1 MTNTPPYPSTPS
13 GRPYRYPGVQ
23 PFTTAQSEVFFG
35 RDQDIA
41 DLYRL
46 IRREALVV
54 LYGKSGLGK
63 SSLLNA
69 GIVPHSLRAAEY
81 EPVVIKFGAWTE
93 GKTDTP
99 LDLTKAFLNAGQA
112 PSPTLQALLPE
123 EDSLWRCAK
132 NRQLKGAGRP
142 LLLFDQFEELFTY
155 PEAAIQA
162 FRQELDELLH
172 TELPLRYRRLLD
184 AGAAPNLSEAEEDAL
199 ETPLEARIVFAI
211 RSDRMHL
218 LHQLADTLPNILR
231 HLYELRALSPEDAR
245 AAIGEPAQKAGE
257 FCTPSFT
264 WAAPALANLLG
275 YLQDPDDDN
284 RVEAILLQLLCQYF
298 EEKLVENQ
306 GLTQIEAR
314 HLGEFEQIIENYY
327 HDKLGSLP
335 NDHSRSAARKLI
347 EEGLV
352 LEGENIRLSLH
363 EAQITRQYGVDSELL
378 ERLVNSRLLRA
389 EPFLRGG
396 YTYELAHDRL
406 VAPVLRAKQERLAR
420 EAILAAEQARLAKEA
435 IMAAE
440 QQRANER
447 RKRQRVTGLAVAGF
461 VLTGVALV
469 AALWAWRQTRVAE
482 QSRSQAERA
491 KTAAMDSAAVALKQR
506 GLAINAEAQSQRAA
520 KLAKLKTLE
529 AERNLKLADANL
541 ALAKREEERAR
552 AALEQVQKEKN
563 ATENQRRLAEEN
575 FLKAQGNEKEAAIQ
589 RDKANESYREA
600 QEKAKEAAEERDK
613 AQQALRNLEKT
624 TANFVHALLKDA
636 DHYILQ
642 LDYANALIK
651 TQEAANLNAAKPEVG
666 NTLLELAF
674 WHAETENF
682 PRATALLDSAALYLG
697 KSIASKS
704 LPTTTNEHLELKKR
718 FRSLIGEL
726 HPEKLN
732 TLMERYYPV
741 EANMAKVGEGKFNRI
756 SISAFLLSKTEVT
769 YWQWG
774 LYCAAKKQEME
785 KPGWGSEGNNPA
797 VLVSWYDAV
806 NYCNWVSTQ
815 LGFDQVYKITDR
827 NIQID
832 WNAYG
837 FRLPT
842 EAEWEYAAKEGPN
855 QQTFEYS
862 GSNYLNEVGW
872 FDTNSGGRTHP
883 IASKKANSLGLFD
896 MSGNV
901 WEWCWDWYGETF
913 EPNQNNNPKGP
924 DKGSGRVRRG
934 GSWFDFAISSRA
946 AFRSS
951 YDPDGRYS
959 GLGFRLARQQ

>member
-69 GIVPHSLRAAEY
+69 GIVPHSLQAAEY

-99 LDLTKAFLNAGQA
+99 LDLTKAYLNAGQA
-112 PSPTLQALLPE
+112 PSPTLQPLLPE

-132 NRQLKGAGRP
+132 NRQLNGAGRP

-162 FRQELDELLH
+162 FRQELAELLH

-184 AGAAPNLSEAEEDAL
+184 AGAAPELSEAEEDAL

-231 HLYELRALSPEDAR
+231 HLYELRALRPEDAR
-245 AAIGEPAQKAGE
+245 AAIVEPAQKAGA

-298 EEKLVENQ
+298 EEKLVDQQ

-335 NDHSRSAARKLI
+335 NAQSRSAARKLI

-406 VAPVLRAKQERLAR
+406 VAPVLRAKQERLAQ
-420 EAILAAEQARLAKEA
+420 EAIQAAEEARQAKEQEL
-435 IMAAE
+435 AE
-440 QQRANER
+440 ERGKRRRA
-447 RKRQRVTGLAVAGF
+447 TWLAVAGF
-461 VLTGVALV
+461 VLAAVAFSATIL
-469 AALWAWRQTRVAE
+469 AFSQTEFARKAKIKAEKAE
-482 QSRSQAERA
+482 QSALY
-491 KTAAMDSAAVALKQR
+491 SAAVAQKQR
-506 GLAINAEAQSQRAA
+506 GLALSEKTKADTSAAIALRKERQALEAEKKAATALQQANGNAKVAVDALLQIAKDAVYLLKYDEALPSILAAA
-520 KLAKLKTLE
+520 KLRQNKDEVTQALQEIAFVKVESGQNLSEAADLIEQIRRLKGNAGKILQSKST
-529 AERNLKLADANL
+529 L
-541 ALAKREEERAR
+541 ALR
-552 AALEQVQKEKN
+552 
-563 ATENQRRLAEEN
+563 
-575 FLKAQGNEKEAAIQ
+575 
-589 RDKANESYREA
+589 
-600 QEKAKEAAEERDK
+600 
-613 AQQALRNLEKT
+613 QALQSVDN
-624 TANFVHALLKDA
+624 A
-636 DHYILQ
+636 HY
-642 LDYANALIK
+642 
-651 TQEAANLNAAKPEVG
+651 T
-666 NTLLELAF
+666 
-674 WHAETENF
+674 
-682 PRATALLDSAALYLG
+682 
-697 KSIASKS
+697 
-704 LPTTTNEHLELKKR
+704 
-718 FRSLIGEL
+718 
-726 HPEKLN
+726 
-732 TLMERYYPV
+732 TLMQRYYPV
-741 EANMAKVGEGKFNRI
+741 MLAVKGGSFQMGCDTTLDQECGDNEALHPVHVNSFALARSETTF
-756 SISAFLLSKTEVT
+756 
-769 YWQWG
+769 WQWS
-774 LYCAAKKQEME
+774 LYCTANGLVLRDYS
-785 KPGWGSEGNNPA
+785 PSWG
-797 VLVSWYDAV
+797 
-806 NYCNWVSTQ
+806 
-815 LGFDQVYKITDR
+815 
-827 NIQID
+827 ID
-832 WNAYG
+832 WDNPVVNLDWFDACLYANWLSTRFGFAPVYSIYSTAKESRSDWLVTLQENKNG

-842 EAEWEYAAKEGPN
+842 EAEWEYAAKAG
-855 QQTFEYS
+855 QSTIYS
-862 GSNYLNEVGW
+862 GGNELDELGW
-872 FDTNSGGRTHP
+872 YTDNSLINGVKRTHP
-883 IASKKANSLGLFD
+883 VEQKKKNSWGFYDL
-896 MSGNV
+896 SGNV
-901 WEWCWDWYGETF
+901 WEWCWDWYDDYDLEQKLNPQG
-913 EPNQNNNPKGP
+913 PN
-924 DKGSGRVRRG
+924 KGSFRVRRG
-934 GSWFDFAISSRA
+934 GSCFVN
-946 AFRSS
+946 AFGARVALRNNN
-951 YDPDGRYS
+951 DPDNRY
-959 GLGFRLARQQ
+959 GNIGFRLARQQ

>member
-99 LDLTKAFLNAGQA
+99 LDLTKAYLNAGQA

-132 NRQLKGAGRP
+132 NRQLNGAGRP

-162 FRQELDELLH
+162 FRQELAELLH

-184 AGAAPNLSEAEEDAL
+184 AGAAPELSEAEEDAL

-231 HLYELRALSPEDAR
+231 HLYELRALRPEDAR
-245 AAIGEPAQKAGE
+245 AAIVEPAQKAGE

-264 WAAPALANLLG
+264 WAAPALSNLLG

-298 EEKLVENQ
+298 EEKLVEKQ
-306 GLTQIEAR
+306 GLSQIEAR

-335 NDHSRSAARKLI
+335 NAQSRSAARKLI

-363 EAQITRQYGVDSELL
+363 EAQITHQYHVDSELL

-406 VAPVLRAKQERLAR
+406 VAPVLRAKQERLAQ
-420 EAILAAEQARLAKEA
+420 EAILAAEQARVVKEQELAE
-435 IMAAE
+435 
-440 QQRANER
+440 ER
-447 RKRQRVTGLAVAGF
+447 RKRQRATGLAVAGF

-469 AALWAWRQTRVAE
+469 AALWAWRQTGLAE
-482 QSRSQAERA
+482 QSRSQAEQA
-491 KTAAMDSAAVALKQR
+491 KTEALDSAAVAQQQRSLAQLEKIKADTSAAIALRKERQALLAEKKAATALQQANGNAKVAVEALLKVGNESLYHLQFDEAVPSL
-506 GLAINAEAQSQRAA
+506 LAAA
-520 KLAKLKTLE
+520 KLG
-529 AERNLKLADANL
+529 
-541 ALAKREEERAR
+541 
-552 AALEQVQKEKN
+552 Q
-563 ATENQRRLAEEN
+563 
-575 FLKAQGNEKEAAIQ
+575 
-589 RDKANESYREA
+589 Y
-600 QEKAKEAAEERDK
+600 
-613 AQQALRNLEKT
+613 
-624 TANFVHALLKDA
+624 
-636 DHYILQ
+636 
-642 LDYANALIK
+642 
-651 TQEAANLNAAKPEVG
+651 KPEVAKALIEVAFFRVESG
-666 NTLLELAF
+666 QNLSEAADLIATIRRLKGQAGKAPTL
-674 WHAETENF
+674 
-682 PRATALLDSAALYLG
+682 RQALQSLDNAHY
-697 KSIASKS
+697 
-704 LPTTTNEHLELKKR
+704 T
-718 FRSLIGEL
+718 
-726 HPEKLN
+726 
-732 TLMERYYPV
+732 TLMQRYYPV
-741 EANMAKVGEGKFNRI
+741 MLVVKGGSFQMGCDTTLKQECESN
-756 SISAFLLSKTEVT
+756 EVLHSVQVSSFALARSET
-769 YWQWG
+769 TFWQWS
-774 LYCAAKKQEME
+774 LYCAANGLKLSDYSPNWGIDGDNPVVTVDWFDACLYANWLSPRFGLEPVYAVDSTTQKDRG
-785 KPGWGSEGNNPA
+785 GW
-797 VLVSWYDAV
+797 LVTLLE
-806 NYCNWVSTQ
+806 NKN
-815 LGFDQVYKITDR
+815 
-827 NIQID
+827 
-832 WNAYG
+832 G

-842 EAEWEYAAKEGPN
+842 EAEWEYAAKAG
-855 QQTFEYS
+855 QSTIYS
-862 GSNYLNEVGW
+862 GGNKLDELGW
-872 FDTNSGGRTHP
+872 YHDNSLINGVQRTHP
-883 IASKKANSLGLFD
+883 VEQKKKNPWGFYD
-896 MSGNV
+896 QSGNV
-901 WEWCWDWYGETF
+901 WEWCGDWYGRYDLEQKLNPQG
-913 EPNQNNNPKGP
+913 PN
-924 DKGSGRVRRG
+924 KGSGRVFRG
-934 GSWFDFAISSRA
+934 GSWLLNAIYA
-946 AFRSS
+946 GVAFRD
-951 YDPDGRYS
+951 YNDPDRRS
-959 GLGFRLARQQ
+959 DDIGFRLARQQ

>member
-69 GIVPHSLRAAEY
+69 GIVPHSLSAAEY

-93 GKTDTP
+93 GKSDTP

-112 PSPTLQALLPE
+112 PSPTLQPLLPE

-132 NRQLKGAGRP
+132 NRQLNGAGRP

-162 FRQELDELLH
+162 FRQELAELLH

-184 AGAAPNLSEAEEDAL
+184 AGAAPALSEAEEDAL

-231 HLYELRALSPEDAR
+231 HLYELRALRPEDAR
-245 AAIGEPAQKAGE
+245 AAIVEPAQKAGE

-264 WAAPALANLLG
+264 WAAPALTNLLG

-298 EEKLVENQ
+298 EEKLVEKQ
-306 GLTQIEAR
+306 SLTQIEAR

-335 NDHSRSAARKLI
+335 NAQSRSAARKLI

-363 EAQITRQYGVDSELL
+363 EAQITHQYHVNSELL

-406 VAPVLRAKQERLAR
+406 VAPVLRAKQERLAQ
-420 EAILAAEQARLAKEA
+420 EAILAAEQARVAKEQEL
-435 IMAAE
+435 AE
-440 QQRANER
+440 ER
-447 RKRQRVTGLAVAGF
+447 RKRQRVTWLAVAGF

-469 AALWAWRQTRVAE
+469 AALWAWRQSGIAK
-482 QSRSQAERA
+482 QALIKADEA
-491 KTAAMDSAAVALKQR
+491 KSEALDSAAVAQKQR
-506 GLAINAEAQSQRAA
+506 GLALKAQEQSLRDAE
-520 KLAKLKTLE
+520 LAREKTLE

-552 AALEQVQKEKN
+552 AALEQVKKEKD

-575 FLKAQGNEKEAAIQ
+575 NRK
-589 RDKANESYREA
+589 A
-600 QEKAKEAAEERDK
+600 QEKAREAAEERDK
-613 AQQALRNLEKT
+613 AEQALRNLEK
-624 TANFVHALLKDA
+624 ASADVVRAILKEA
-636 DHYILQ
+636 DRYILQ
-642 LDYANALIK
+642 MDYANALIK
-651 TQEAANLNAAKPEVG
+651 IQEAANLNAAKIEVG
-666 NTLLELAF
+666 NSLLELAF

-682 PRATALLDSAALYLG
+682 PRVTALLDSAALYLG
-697 KSIASKS
+697 KSITSKG
-704 LPTTTNEHLELKKR
+704 LPTTNEQQELKKR

-732 TLMERYYPV
+732 TLMQRYYPV
-741 EANMAKVGEGKFNRI
+741 EANMAKVGEGKFNLKGVDV
-756 SISAFLLSKTEVT
+756 SISTFLLSKTEVT

-774 LYCAAKKQEME
+774 LYCAAKKQGME

-806 NYCNWVSTQ
+806 NYCNWVSSQ
-815 LGFDQVYKITDR
+815 LGFDQVYKITNE
-827 NIQID
+827 NIQIN
-832 WNAYG
+832 WNAKG

-842 EAEWEYAAKEGPN
+842 DAEWEYAARGGPN

-862 GSNYLNEVGW
+862 GSNDPNEVGW
-872 FDTNSGGRTHP
+872 TYENAGSHTHP
-883 IASKKANSLGLFD
+883 IANKKANSLGLFD

-901 WEWCWDWYGETF
+901 WEWCWDWYGETYDL
-913 EPNQNNNPKGP
+913 NQNNNPKGP
-924 DKGSGRVRRG
+924 DKGSVRVLRG
-934 GSWFDFAISSRA
+934 GSWFNDAIDARVAYRSRDFPVR
-946 AFRSS
+946 RSH
-951 YDPDGRYS
+951 DF
-959 GLGFRLARQQ
+959 GFRLARQQ

>member
-99 LDLTKAFLNAGQA
+99 LDLTKAYLNAGQA
-112 PSPTLQALLPE
+112 PSPTLQPLLPE

-132 NRQLKGAGRP
+132 NRQLNGAGRP

-162 FRQELDELLH
+162 FRQELAELLH

-184 AGAAPNLSEAEEDAL
+184 AGAAPELSEAEEDAL

-231 HLYELRALSPEDAR
+231 HLYELRALRPEDAR
-245 AAIGEPAQKAGE
+245 AAIVEPAQKSGE

-264 WAAPALANLLG
+264 WAAPALTNLLG

-298 EEKLVENQ
+298 EEKLVEKQ
-306 GLTQIEAR
+306 GLSQIEAR

-335 NDHSRSAARKLI
+335 NAQSRSAARKLI

-363 EAQITRQYGVDSELL
+363 EAQITHQYGVDSELL

-406 VAPVLRAKQERLAR
+406 VAPVLRAKQERLHK
-420 EAILAAEQARLAKEA
+420 EALEAEEIARLEA
-435 IMAAE
+435 QRKLAE
-440 QQRANER
+440 EQ
-447 RKRQRVTGLAVAGF
+447 RKRKQANRIAIGGVSLAV
-461 VLTGVALV
+461 VALISLIATLITLRSLEKATANV
-469 AALWAWRQTRVAE
+469 VRSYLTEAEDFMLNLDYPKALQKISE
-482 QSRSQAERA
+482 
-491 KTAAMDSAAVALKQR
+491 
-506 GLAINAEAQSQRAA
+506 AA
-520 KLAKLKTLE
+520 KLGAAKREVAKTMLE
-529 AERNLKLADANL
+529 VAFWYAEIGEFKRATKLIRHALKLAPSSST
-541 ALAKREEERAR
+541 
-552 AALEQVQKEKN
+552 KN
-563 ATENQRRLAEEN
+563 TLGVLQGK
-575 FLKAQGNEKEAAIQ
+575 KAPQ
-589 RDKANESYREA
+589 
-600 QEKAKEAAEERDK
+600 
-613 AQQALRNLEKT
+613 
-624 TANFVHALLKDA
+624 LLKLLRQSIQQFD
-636 DHYILQ
+636 
-642 LDYANALIK
+642 
-651 TQEAANLNAAKPEVG
+651 PE
-666 NTLLELAF
+666 
-674 WHAETENF
+674 
-682 PRATALLDSAALYLG
+682 LYQ
-697 KSIASKS
+697 KCWY
-704 LPTTTNEHLELKKR
+704 
-718 FRSLIGEL
+718 
-726 HPEKLN
+726 
-732 TLMERYYPV
+732 RYYPEMISV
-741 EANMAKVGEGKFNRI
+741 KGGSFWMGCDKKIDTLCRDDELFHEVTLDNYEIATTETTVWQWHLYCRNTGLSIEDYLGSGWEKTGDNPVVNVSWADAIQYANF
-756 SISAFLLSKTEVT
+756 LSKRMKLKERYAMTAINVYNDFLEDSTMVES
-769 YWQWG
+769 
-774 LYCAAKKQEME
+774 ASIV
-785 KPGWGSEGNNPA
+785 GSANGY
-797 VLVSWYDAV
+797 S
-806 NYCNWVSTQ
+806 
-815 LGFDQVYKITDR
+815 
-827 NIQID
+827 
-832 WNAYG
+832 
-837 FRLPT
+837 LPT
-842 EAEWEYAAKEGPN
+842 EAQWEYAAKGGK
-855 QQTFEYS
+855 QRASFIFS
-862 GSNYLNEVGW
+862 GSSEIDSIAWYDE
-872 FDTNSGGRTHP
+872 NSDGRTRP
-883 IASKKANSLGLFD
+883 CKGKKSNQLGIYG

-901 WEWCWDWYGETF
+901 WEWCWDWYDVYDPTKKINPQG
-913 EPNQNNNPKGP
+913 PNE
-924 DKGSGRVRRG
+924 GSYRVSRG
-934 GSWFDFAISSRA
+934 GSWGLDAIYARV
-946 AFRSS
+946 AFRSFSDPDLRS
-951 YDPDGRYS
+951 YDI
-959 GLGFRLARQQ
+959 GFRLARQQ